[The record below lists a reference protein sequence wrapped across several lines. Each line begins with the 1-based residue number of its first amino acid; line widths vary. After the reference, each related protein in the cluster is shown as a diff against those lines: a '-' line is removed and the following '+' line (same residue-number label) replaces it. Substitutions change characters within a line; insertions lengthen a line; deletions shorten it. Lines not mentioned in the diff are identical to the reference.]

1 MKRIDVIACILAVL
15 TVGAPVLT
23 VAEGN
28 SVLDFTMKSIDGQDI
43 SLSTYRGKVLMIIN
57 VASKCGLTPQ
67 YKGLEALYEKYGEQG
82 LVILGF
88 PANNFGA
95 QEPGTNEEIR
105 QFCTLTYGVKFPMF
119 AKISVKGEDIHPLY
133 TFLTGEKTNPK
144 FAGDI
149 KWNFT
154 KFLVDR
160 SGKVINRFEPKVT
173 PDSDEIVK
181 AVEAALA
188 AK

>member
-1 MKRIDVIACILAVL
+1 MRKQIQMILCVLAFLTLIAPLSS
-15 TVGAPVLT
+15 
-23 VAEGN
+23 AESA
-28 SVLDFTMKSIDGQDI
+28 SVLDFTMKNIDGEDVP
-43 SLSTYRGKVLMIIN
+43 LSMYRGKVLLMVN

-67 YKGLEALYEKYGEQG
+67 YEGLETLYKKYGGQG

-88 PANNFGA
+88 PANNFGM
-95 QEPGTNEEIR
+95 QEPATNAEIK
-105 QFCTLTYGVKFPMF
+105 QFCTVQYSVTFPMF
-119 AKISVKGEDIHPLY
+119 AKILVKGVYIDPLY
-133 TFLTGEKTNPK
+133 AFLTSAKTNPK

-173 PDSDEIVK
+173 PGSEEVVK
-181 AVEAALA
+181 AIEAALA
-188 AK
+188 GK